1 MHIRPVET
9 FIKVHTK
16 INQMDNSTLI
26 GLFEKLL
33 YVRRAEERVCEL
45 YPEQEMRCPVHISI
59 GQEATA
65 VGVAANLS
73 AKDMI
78 FSNHRSHSHYLAKGG
93 SLDKF
98 FAELYG
104 KKTGCSKGKGGSM
117 HLVDLASGFMG
128 ATPIVSSSIPVA
140 VGAAFTLSMK
150 NSENLVVAFFGDAAV
165 EEGVF
170 HESVNFAKLRSLPV
184 LFFCENN
191 FYSVYSHINVRQ
203 PKRKIT
209 ALARGHGLECYEAD
223 GNDVVNVYEVVENAV
238 QRIRK
243 KNGPAFIEAVTY
255 RWKEHCGPNYDN
267 NLGYRTE
274 EEFLEWKD
282 KCPIKKIREKLLAE
296 GIITVAQLELMEN
309 QIKKK
314 IDEAVHFAKSS
325 PFPEEEEIHKN
336 VYAD

>member
-1 MHIRPVET
+1 
-9 FIKVHTK
+9 
-16 INQMDNSTLI
+16 MDNTLLI
-26 GLFEKLL
+26 ELFEKLL
-33 YVRRAEERVCEL
+33 YVRMCEERVCGL

-73 AKDMI
+73 TKDMM

-93 SLDKF
+93 DLNAF

-104 KKTGCSKGKGGSM
+104 KSTGCSKGKGGSM
-117 HLVDLASGFMG
+117 HLVDIASGFMG

-150 NSENLVVAFFGDAAV
+150 NSKNIVVAFLGDGSV

-170 HESVNFAKLRSLPV
+170 HESINFAKLHNLPV

-191 FYSVYSHINVRQ
+191 FYSVYSHLDVRQ

-209 ALARGHGLECYEAD
+209 SLAQGHGVESYEAD
-223 GNDVVNVYEVVENAV
+223 GNDVLNVYEIVKHAV
-238 QRIRK
+238 QKIREGK
-243 KNGPAFIEAVTY
+243 GPIFIEAITY
-255 RWKEHCGPNYDN
+255 RWREHCGPNYDN
-267 NLGYRTE
+267 HIGYRTE
-274 EEFLEWKD
+274 KEFLEWKE
-282 KCPIKKIREKLLAE
+282 KCPLKKLKEKLLSE
-296 GIITVAQLELMEN
+296 NIITEEN
-309 QIKKK
+309 LKHMAYKIKTK
-314 IDEAVHFAKSS
+314 IDAAVHFAKSS
-325 PFPEEEEIHKN
+325 PFPEEKELHTN